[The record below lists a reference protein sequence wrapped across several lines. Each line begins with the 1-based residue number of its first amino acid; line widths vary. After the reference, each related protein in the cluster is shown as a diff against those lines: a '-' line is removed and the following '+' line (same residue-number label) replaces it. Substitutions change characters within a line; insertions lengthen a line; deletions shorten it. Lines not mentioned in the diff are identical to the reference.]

1 MARGVPRL
9 PAVVMF
15 SSNSTSRV
23 PNTFAVYIVARSSR
37 FLLFGHPL
45 RVLSGRS
52 VDVFDQSFSREL
64 RFSVKLP
71 SNTRSSER
79 VTLTVVI
86 EVLMLFIYEW
96 EHMPP
101 VLLWLLS
108 CPSLDDWL
116 IGPGW

>member
-52 VDVFDQSFSREL
+52 VDVFDQSFSRAQILGKTPFKHPLLGKSYSYRGYRGPHVIYL
-64 RFSVKLP
+64 RVGAHAPCAFMVA
-71 SNTRSSER
+71 
-79 VTLTVVI
+79 
-86 EVLMLFIYEW
+86 
-96 EHMPP
+96 
-101 VLLWLLS
+101 
-108 CPSLDDWL
+108 
-116 IGPGW
+116 